1 MVAVPVATAVTNPP
15 LTVATLELLEVQVAR
30 LVTLLLELL
39 EKFAVAASCWV
50 CPAIRLTLAGDT
62 VTLVTVEL
70 LTVNPV
76 FEITLPV
83 CA

>member
-1 MVAVPVATAVTNPP
+1 MVAVPVATAVTRPVL
-15 LTVATLELLEVQVAR
+15 LTVATLEALVFQVAE

-39 EKFAVAASCWV
+39 EKLAVAASCWF
-50 CPAIRLTLAGDT
+50 CPAIKLTLDGDT

-76 FEITLPV
+76 
-83 CA
+83 